1 MMVSKLDAAKRQLET
16 SIHLYF
22 SYGDPVSVH
31 TLAAAAYNVIRD
43 LNEKRGGEKML
54 KDMWQLLDTQDA
66 ALFRKHIN
74 EAENFLKHADRDPDS
89 LLELSPQWTEV
100 ILLEASTRYCVL
112 TDEQPAVLQLFINW
126 FVVRHPNVFRE
137 SPEVAGGKMRV
148 RELFSCLSHIVVMQT
163 LFPRGYPGAK
173 GLCKDLLTN
182 ELCLSFSTKAD
193 RKLS

>member
-1 MMVSKLDAAKRQLET
+1 MNKPEAKMMVSKLDAAKRQLET

-31 TLAAAAYNVIRD
+31 TLAAAAYNVIHD

-54 KDMWQLLDTQDA
+54 KDMWQLLDTEDA

-74 EAENFLKHADRDPDS
+74 EAENFLKHADRDPDG

-100 ILLEASTRYCVL
+100 LLLDASMRYCVL
-112 TDEQPAVLQLFINW
+112 TDEQPAALQLFINW

-137 SPEVAGGKMRV
+137 SPEIAALLKKIDLRALPEDR
-148 RELFSCLSHIVVMQT
+148 REYFKAFLPYVL
-163 LFPRGYPGAK
+163 
-173 GLCKDLLTN
+173 GLGD
-182 ELCLSFSTKAD
+182 A
-193 RKLS
+193 